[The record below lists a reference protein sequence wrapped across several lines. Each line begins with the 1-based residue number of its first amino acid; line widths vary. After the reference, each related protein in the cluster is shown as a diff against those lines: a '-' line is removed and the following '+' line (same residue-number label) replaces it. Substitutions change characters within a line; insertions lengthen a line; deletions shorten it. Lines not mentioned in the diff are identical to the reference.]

1 MAGSLLEAGKALVFS
16 VSTKPG
22 GEVSINISTDNV
34 EVAIQALKVVGKIA
48 TTLGALWVSYELIRP
63 IIKAA
68 VKKALGGE
76 RDDQGDPDI
85 KPGSLQFQLR
95 CFTEERFLEV
105 LADYET
111 GKIAKRL
118 LEEFSLAGIKVEE
131 LKVEIE
137 NLEEVNKT
145 KEAINKRYDI
155 CLMKSFVHPLQTL
168 VHTKFKSQPIVCL
181 KFRRAIVMLP
191 VK

>member
-1 MAGSLLEAGKALVFS
+1 MAGSWMEAGKALIFS

-34 EVAIQALKVVGKIA
+34 EVALQALKVVGKTA
-48 TTLGALWVSYELIRP
+48 TTLGSLYVSYELIRP

-85 KPGSLQFQLR
+85 KPGSLHVQLH

-111 GKIAKRL
+111 GKLTKRL

-137 NLEEVNKT
+137 NMEEVNKT
-145 KEAINKRYDI
+145 REAINKRYD
-155 CLMKSFVHPLQTL
+155 V
-168 VHTKFKSQPIVCL
+168 
-181 KFRRAIVMLP
+181 
-191 VK
+191 